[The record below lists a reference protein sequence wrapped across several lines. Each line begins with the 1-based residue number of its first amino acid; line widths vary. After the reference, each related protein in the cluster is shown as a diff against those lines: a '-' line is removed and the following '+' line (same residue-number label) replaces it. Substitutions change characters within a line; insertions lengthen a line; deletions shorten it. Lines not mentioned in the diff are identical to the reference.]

1 LSLTGTIAQQR
12 LVEIL
17 ITVLEELPQRAG
29 GDGEHDVVDRAAERS
44 LDLLDLREIEGDRCE
59 PPRGADLHV
68 QRGLARGDDLMAYV
82 GADVEASILDPVRTL
97 QAVHA
102 RLGQP
107 AAEAR
112 QGPEALFEQS
122 GQGRERRC
130 SAVPGLGVEDQ
141 GAADVH
147 HGAFCGLFQLEKC
160 RVERGQALSDRSH
173 EQTLCAGGG
182 SRERGRPLNS
192 RQ

>member
-1 LSLTGTIAQQR
+1 
-12 LVEIL
+12 
-17 ITVLEELPQRAG
+17 
-29 GDGEHDVVDRAAERS
+29 
-44 LDLLDLREIEGDRCE
+44 
-59 PPRGADLHV
+59 
-68 QRGLARGDDLMAYV
+68 MAYV

-112 QGPEALFEQS
+112 QGPEALFKQS